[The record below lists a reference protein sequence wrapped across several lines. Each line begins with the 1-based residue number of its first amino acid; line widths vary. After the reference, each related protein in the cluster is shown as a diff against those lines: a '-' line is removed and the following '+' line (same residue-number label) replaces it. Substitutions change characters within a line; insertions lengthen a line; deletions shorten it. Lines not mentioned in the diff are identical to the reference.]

1 MFVAIIGA
9 LKAIPEIVNMIK
21 LLVSE
26 VNSLRLAFELKQIE
40 TFKTEVRIELESI
53 KNATNDIDRKSA
65 LLRLSSRLSK

>member
-40 TFKTEVRIELESI
+40 TFKTEVRIELEAI